1 MQYREITSE
10 KLNVSL
16 LGYGCMRFPVVG
28 GDNSRIDFEE
38 SEKLLKYAIENGVN
52 YIDTAYPYHGGKSED
67 FVGQVLSLGLRERVY
82 LATKSPVWL
91 VKKYDDFIKYLDEQ
105 LVNLRTNYFDFY
117 LLHSLDAESWKKIVE
132 LEVFDFIH
140 EAKSSGKIK
149 NIGFS
154 FHDDLKVF
162 KEIIDSYDWDF
173 CQIQLNYMDTGY
185 QAGLEGLMYA
195 KNKGIDVVVMEPLKG
210 GKLANIP
217 QKSKEA
223 IESKASERTA
233 AELALKWLQQL
244 DGVKVVLS
252 GMSSMEQVEENIK
265 IYSDNTPLSESELE
279 AVDYLKSFFESRIA
293 VGCTGCEY
301 CQPCKA
307 GVRIPGIFELYNN
320 LTVYETVDQS
330 KSSYKGYVEK
340 GASSLSCV
348 ECGECEAICP
358 QQLSIISQ
366 LKDAHKALI

>member
-1 MQYREITSE
+1 MQYHEITSE

-16 LGYGCMRFPVVG
+16 LGYGCMRFPVEE

-38 SEKLLKYAIENGVN
+38 AEKLLKYAIQKGVN

-67 FVGQVLSLGLRERVY
+67 FVGQVLSRGLRDKVY
-82 LATKSPVWL
+82 LATKNPVWL
-91 VKKYDDFIKYLDEQ
+91 VKEYGDFMKYLDEQ
-105 LVNLRTNYFDFY
+105 LVNLRTNYLDFY
-117 LLHSLDAESWKKIVE
+117 LLHSLDKDTWKKIVE
-132 LEVFDFIH
+132 LGVFDFIH
-140 EAKSSGKIK
+140 EAKSSGKIRK
-149 NIGFS
+149 IGFS
-154 FHDDLKVF
+154 FHDELPVF

-173 CQIQLNYMDTGY
+173 CQIQLNYMDVGY
-185 QAGLEGLMYA
+185 QAGLEGLKYA

-210 GKLANIP
+210 GKLVNIP
-217 QKSKEA
+217 QNSKEDIGRIA
-223 IESKASERTA
+223 PGRTA
-233 AELALKWLQQL
+233 AELALKWLQQQ

-252 GMSSMEQVEENIK
+252 GMSSMDQVAENIN
-265 IYSDNTPLSESELE
+265 IYSDYTPLNKTELE
-279 AVDYLKSFFESRIA
+279 AVDFLKSFFESRIA

-307 GVRIPGIFELYNN
+307 GVRMPGIFDLYNN

-330 KSSYKGYVEK
+330 KASYKGYLDK
-340 GASSLSCV
+340 GSSSLSCV

-358 QQLSIISQ
+358 QQLPIIRL